1 MFFRKLL
8 FGILLLAGA
17 CALNA
22 AEPRTSINIDK
33 SWRFLR
39 GDAEGAWR
47 ADFDDAAWRLLDV
60 PHDWGIE
67 DDYAQ
72 DSPVK
77 RGGGYLGG
85 GIGWYRKVLKLD
97 GKDLAGKRIY
107 IEFDGVMANSDVWV
121 NEHLLGHRPFG
132 YLPLYYDITDYVKL
146 DGTDNVIAV
155 RADNTE
161 QPASRWYAGDGIY
174 RHVWIHAMDPVHI
187 DEGSVFVTTPAISDA
202 EAQVRVES
210 SFTNRSDRTRKVTV
224 QTTLISPKGKKTRT
238 APQTFTAAPGQ
249 QVSTVQTATVRNPAR
264 WDIDSP
270 NVYKAV
276 TTLKAD
282 GKVIDSRT
290 DNFGI
295 KETEFRSDTGFWLNG
310 RNIKIKGTCLHNDA
324 GALGSA
330 VPASVWV
337 RRLTLL
343 KELGCNAIRCGHSP
357 MDQAFYDACDQ
368 VGLLLFDE
376 TFDTWTAAKPNAQRA
391 YNLYWKEWWA
401 YDCEQQIR
409 RVRNHPSLFIYSLG
423 NEIRDNVNRP
433 EGFATF
439 KGLLDLTK
447 RLDPTKPVTMAL
459 FRPAESGLYDNGFVE
474 NLDVVGTNYRET
486 QLLQAWKDKPSRKI
500 MGTENGS
507 QRESWLLVRDNP
519 AFSGQFI
526 WTGFEYLGEADW
538 PKIGSSSGLFYR
550 SGAWKSIGW
559 QRRSWWTDEPMVRIY
574 RPDDGPRTAF
584 AREMVEDYTPSNPD
598 TKTVELTVYSNCE
611 EVELFRNGVSMGRQP
626 VPEDDSPNVFK
637 VDFVPGTVKA
647 VGLNGGRAV
656 AEHVLRTASVP
667 VRLHLTAERST
678 IPYDWEEVVYVRAE
692 IEDAD
697 GVRYPNSDHR
707 ITLQVSGPGELLGV
721 DNDDAYSHERYKS
734 DWRTAY
740 RGQISGIIRAT
751 AASGTIT
758 VTATADGLESS
769 TVQVRIR

>member
-1 MFFRKLL
+1 MSVRS
-8 FGILLLAGA
+8 ILLSVLFAAGA
-17 CALNA
+17 LGLYA
-22 AEPRTSINIDK
+22 AEPRTTINIDK
-33 SWRFLR
+33 EWKFLR

-47 ADFDDAAWRLLDV
+47 AGFDDAAWRVLDV

-67 DDYAQ
+67 DDYDQ
-72 DSPVK
+72 NSPVK

-85 GIGWYRKVLKLD
+85 GIGWYRKALRLD
-97 GKDLAGKRIY
+97 GKLAGKRLY
-107 IEFDGVMANSDVWV
+107 IEFGGVIANSDVWI
-121 NEHLLGHRPFG
+121 NEHLLGHRPMG

-146 DGTDNVIAV
+146 DGSDNVIAV

-174 RHVWIHAMDPVHI
+174 RHVYIHAMDPVHI
-187 DEGSVFVTTPAISDA
+187 DEGSVFVSTPEVSDA
-202 EAQVRVES
+202 QAQVRVES
-210 SFTNRSDRTRKVTV
+210 SFTNMSGAERRITV
-224 QTTLISPKGKKTRT
+224 QTTLISPSGKKTRT
-238 APQTFTAAPGQ
+238 APQTFTVSAGQ
-249 QVSTVQTATVRNPAR
+249 QVSTVQTATVKNPER

-270 NVYKAV
+270 RIYKAV
-276 TTLKAD
+276 TTLKS
-282 GKVIDSRT
+282 GNKVIDRRT

-295 KETEFRSDTGFWLNG
+295 KVTEFRAESGLWLNG

-368 VGLLLFDE
+368 VGMLLFDE

-423 NEIRDNVNRP
+423 NEIRDNVNSP

-459 FRPAESGLYDNGFVE
+459 FRPAESKLYDNGFVDY
-474 NLDVVGTNYRET
+474 LDVVGTNYREG
-486 QLLQAWKDKPSRKI
+486 QLFQAWKDKPSRKI

-507 QRESWLLVRDNP
+507 QRDSWLLVRDNP
-519 AFSGQFI
+519 SFSGQFL

-550 SGAWKSIGW
+550 SGAWKSLGW
-559 QRRSWWTDEPMVRIY
+559 ERRSWWTDEPMVRIF

-584 AREMVEDYTPSNPD
+584 AREMVEDYTPSDPR
-598 TKTVELTVYSNCE
+598 TKTIDLTVYSNCE
-611 EVELFRNGVSMGRQP
+611 EVELFQNGVSVGKQP
-626 VPEDDSPNVFK
+626 VADDDSPNIFK
-637 VDFVPGTVKA
+637 VNYVPGTVKA
-647 VGLNGGRAV
+647 VGRIGGREV
-656 AEHVLRTASVP
+656 AEHTLRSSSAP
-667 VRLHLTAERST
+667 VKLHLTAERPT
-678 IPYDWEEVVYVRAE
+678 VPYDWEEVVYVRAE

-707 ITLQVSGPGELLGV
+707 ITLRVSGPGELVGI
-721 DNDDAYSHERYKS
+721 DNDDVYSHERYKS

-740 RGQISGIIRAT
+740 RGQVSGIIRAT
-751 AASGTIT
+751 AAAGTIT
-758 VTATADGLESS
+758 VTASADGLEPS
-769 TVQVRIR
+769 TVQIRIK